1 MNKKINIGIVG
12 LGQIGIYLYKELNL
26 KKKDI
31 EKKTGKII
39 KIVAIS
45 AKNKNK
51 KRRFPIS
58 KKIFYKD
65 PLLIFK
71 KEKIDILFECI
82 GLSDGISKKVVEAAL
97 KNRIHVITPNKALI
111 SKHGDNL
118 SKLAEKNRVNLEFEA
133 AVAGGIPILRTIKE
147 GLATN
152 RINKVYGILNGTT
165 NFILSSMD
173 FDKLDFDFAL
183 KKAQKLGY
191 AERNPKA
198 DLAGF
203 DVADKLRILSAL
215 CFNSTINYKNIYIEG
230 INNIDQKDVQYSNQ
244 LGFKIKLL
252 GLAEKNNNTIVQ
264 KVFPALVKNNS
275 STAKINGVLNNV
287 VLEGKPIGSIEMIGE
302 GAGPKATVSAI
313 SSDIISIMKGSIKLP
328 LNTSIEEKNKYK
340 FRDMLNESY
349 ESYLRFDLNVKNTGL
364 VQNIIRKIKKS
375 GIFIQKYKKINF
387 NSNKFFSLIIITKKT
402 KDPYLRRIVKSFKN
416 KKIYKC
422 VKFIRIQKV

>member
-1 MNKKINIGIVG
+1 MNRKFNIAIIGLGNIGS
-12 LGQIGIYLYKELNL
+12 YLYTFLKQKRKILSKYSRVDLNISHICDKKRKFKVSKNKWLINYLDAPKIKEIDLIVEL
-26 KKKDI
+26 IGGAEGAAKKL
-31 EKKTGKII
+31 
-39 KIVAIS
+39 VFS
-45 AKNKNK
+45 ALKNK
-51 KRRFPIS
+51 KH
-58 KKIFYKD
+58 
-65 PLLIFK
+65 
-71 KEKIDILFECI
+71 
-82 GLSDGISKKVVEAAL
+82 VVTA
-97 KNRIHVITPNKALI
+97 NKALI
-111 SKHGDNL
+111 AKYGNQL
-118 SKLAEKNRVNLEFEA
+118 AKIAEKNKVNLEYEA
-133 AVAGGIPILRTIKE
+133 AVCGGIPVIRGIKD
-147 GLATN
+147 GLITN
-152 RINKVYGILNGTT
+152 QINKVYGIFNGTT

-313 SSDIISIMKGSIKLP
+313 SSDIISTMKGSIKLP

-402 KDPYLRRIVKSFKN
+402 KDPYLRRIIKSFKN

>member
-1 MNKKINIGIVG
+1 MNRKFNIAIIGLGNIGS
-12 LGQIGIYLYKELNL
+12 YLYTFLKQKRKILSKNSRVDLNISHICDKKRKFKVSKNKWLINYLDAPKIKEIDLIVEL
-26 KKKDI
+26 IGGAEGAAKKL
-31 EKKTGKII
+31 
-39 KIVAIS
+39 VFS
-45 AKNKNK
+45 ALKNK
-51 KRRFPIS
+51 KH
-58 KKIFYKD
+58 
-65 PLLIFK
+65 
-71 KEKIDILFECI
+71 
-82 GLSDGISKKVVEAAL
+82 VVTA
-97 KNRIHVITPNKALI
+97 NKALI
-111 SKHGDNL
+111 AAYGNQLAKI
-118 SKLAEKNRVNLEFEA
+118 AEKNKVNLEYEA
-133 AVAGGIPILRTIKE
+133 AVCGGIPVIRGIKD
-147 GLATN
+147 GLITN
-152 RINKVYGILNGTT
+152 QINKVYGIFNGTT

-252 GLAEKNNNTIVQ
+252 GLAEKNNNNIVQ

-340 FRDMLNESY
+340 FIDMLNESY

>member
-1 MNKKINIGIVG
+1 MNRKFNIAIIGLGNIGS
-12 LGQIGIYLYKELNL
+12 YLYTFLKQKRKILSKNSRVDLNISHICDKKRKFKVSKNKWLINYLDAPKIKEIDLIVEL
-26 KKKDI
+26 IGGAEGAAKKL
-31 EKKTGKII
+31 
-39 KIVAIS
+39 VFS
-45 AKNKNK
+45 ALKNK
-51 KRRFPIS
+51 KH
-58 KKIFYKD
+58 
-65 PLLIFK
+65 
-71 KEKIDILFECI
+71 
-82 GLSDGISKKVVEAAL
+82 VVTA
-97 KNRIHVITPNKALI
+97 NKALI
-111 SKHGDNL
+111 AKYGNQL
-118 SKLAEKNRVNLEFEA
+118 AKIAEKNKVNLEYEA
-133 AVAGGIPILRTIKE
+133 AVCGGIPVIRGIKD
-147 GLATN
+147 GLITN
-152 RINKVYGILNGTT
+152 QINKVYGIFNGTT

-416 KKIYKC
+416 KKIYRC

>member
-1 MNKKINIGIVG
+1 MNRKFNIAIIGLGNIGS
-12 LGQIGIYLYKELNL
+12 YLYTFLKQKRKILSKNSRVDLNISHICDKKRKFKVSKNKWLINYLDAPKIKEIDLIVEL
-26 KKKDI
+26 IGGAEGAAKKL
-31 EKKTGKII
+31 
-39 KIVAIS
+39 VFS
-45 AKNKNK
+45 ALKNK
-51 KRRFPIS
+51 KH
-58 KKIFYKD
+58 
-65 PLLIFK
+65 
-71 KEKIDILFECI
+71 
-82 GLSDGISKKVVEAAL
+82 VVTA
-97 KNRIHVITPNKALI
+97 NKALI
-111 SKHGDNL
+111 AKYGNQL
-118 SKLAEKNRVNLEFEA
+118 AKIAEKNKVNLEYEA
-133 AVAGGIPILRTIKE
+133 AVCGGIPVIRGIKD
-147 GLATN
+147 GLITN
-152 RINKVYGILNGTT
+152 QINKVYGIFNGTT

>member
-1 MNKKINIGIVG
+1 MNRKFNIAIIGLGNIGS
-12 LGQIGIYLYKELNL
+12 YLYTFLKQKRKILSKNSRVDLNISHICDKKRKFKVSKNKWLINYLDAPKIKEIDLIVEL
-26 KKKDI
+26 IGGAEGAAKKL
-31 EKKTGKII
+31 
-39 KIVAIS
+39 VFS
-45 AKNKNK
+45 ALKNK
-51 KRRFPIS
+51 KH
-58 KKIFYKD
+58 
-65 PLLIFK
+65 
-71 KEKIDILFECI
+71 
-82 GLSDGISKKVVEAAL
+82 VVTA
-97 KNRIHVITPNKALI
+97 NKALI
-111 SKHGDNL
+111 AKYGNQL
-118 SKLAEKNRVNLEFEA
+118 AKIAEKNKVNLEYEA
-133 AVAGGIPILRTIKE
+133 AVCGGIPVIRGIKD
-147 GLATN
+147 GLITN
-152 RINKVYGILNGTT
+152 QINKVYGIFNGTT

-349 ESYLRFDLNVKNTGL
+349 ESYLRFDLNVKYTGL

-416 KKIYKC
+416 KKIYRC

>member
-1 MNKKINIGIVG
+1 MNRKFNIAIIGLGNIGS
-12 LGQIGIYLYKELNL
+12 YLYTFLKQKRKILSKNSRVDLNISHICDKKRKFKVSKNKWLINYLDAPKIKEIDLIVEL
-26 KKKDI
+26 IGGAEGAAKKL
-31 EKKTGKII
+31 
-39 KIVAIS
+39 VFS
-45 AKNKNK
+45 ALKNK
-51 KRRFPIS
+51 KH
-58 KKIFYKD
+58 
-65 PLLIFK
+65 
-71 KEKIDILFECI
+71 
-82 GLSDGISKKVVEAAL
+82 VVTA
-97 KNRIHVITPNKALI
+97 NKALI
-111 SKHGDNL
+111 AKYGNQL
-118 SKLAEKNRVNLEFEA
+118 AKIAEKNKVNLEYEA
-133 AVAGGIPILRTIKE
+133 AVCGGIPVIRGIKD
-147 GLATN
+147 GLITN
-152 RINKVYGILNGTT
+152 QINKVYGIFNGTT

-313 SSDIISIMKGSIKLP
+313 SSDIISTMKGSIKLP

-340 FRDMLNESY
+340 FRDILNESY

-402 KDPYLRRIVKSFKN
+402 KDPYLRRIIKSFKN

>member
-1 MNKKINIGIVG
+1 MNRKFNIAIIGLGNIGS
-12 LGQIGIYLYKELNL
+12 YLYTFLKQKRKILSKNSRVDLNISHICDKKRKFKVSKNKWLINYLDAPKIKEIDLIVEL
-26 KKKDI
+26 IGGAEGAAKKL
-31 EKKTGKII
+31 
-39 KIVAIS
+39 VFS
-45 AKNKNK
+45 ALKNK
-51 KRRFPIS
+51 KH
-58 KKIFYKD
+58 
-65 PLLIFK
+65 
-71 KEKIDILFECI
+71 
-82 GLSDGISKKVVEAAL
+82 VVTA
-97 KNRIHVITPNKALI
+97 NKALI
-111 SKHGDNL
+111 AKYGNQL
-118 SKLAEKNRVNLEFEA
+118 AKIAEKNKVNLEYEA
-133 AVAGGIPILRTIKE
+133 AVCGGIPVIRGIKD
-147 GLATN
+147 GLITN
-152 RINKVYGILNGTT
+152 QINKVYGIFNGTT

-340 FRDMLNESY
+340 FIDMLNESY

-416 KKIYKC
+416 KKIYRC

>member
-1 MNKKINIGIVG
+1 MNRKFNIAIIGLGNIGS
-12 LGQIGIYLYKELNL
+12 YLYTFLKQKRKILSKNSRVDLNISHICDKKRKFKVSKNKWLINYLDAPKIKEIDLIVEL
-26 KKKDI
+26 IGGAEGAAKKL
-31 EKKTGKII
+31 
-39 KIVAIS
+39 VFS
-45 AKNKNK
+45 ALKNK
-51 KRRFPIS
+51 KH
-58 KKIFYKD
+58 
-65 PLLIFK
+65 
-71 KEKIDILFECI
+71 
-82 GLSDGISKKVVEAAL
+82 VVTA
-97 KNRIHVITPNKALI
+97 NKALI
-111 SKHGDNL
+111 AKYGNQL
-118 SKLAEKNRVNLEFEA
+118 AKIAEKNKVNLEYEA
-133 AVAGGIPILRTIKE
+133 AVCGGIPVIRGIKD
-147 GLATN
+147 GLITN
-152 RINKVYGILNGTT
+152 QINKVYGIFNGTT

-340 FRDMLNESY
+340 FIDMLNESY
-349 ESYLRFDLNVKNTGL
+349 ESYLRFDLNVKYTGL

-416 KKIYKC
+416 KKYINVLNLLEFKKFKC
-422 VKFIRIQKV
+422 H

>member
-1 MNKKINIGIVG
+1 MNRKFNIAIIGLGNIGS
-12 LGQIGIYLYKELNL
+12 YLYTFLKQKRKILSKNSRVDLNISHICDKKRKFKVSKNKWLINYLDAPKIKEIDLIVEL
-26 KKKDI
+26 IGGAEGAAKKL
-31 EKKTGKII
+31 
-39 KIVAIS
+39 VFS
-45 AKNKNK
+45 ALKNK
-51 KRRFPIS
+51 KH
-58 KKIFYKD
+58 
-65 PLLIFK
+65 
-71 KEKIDILFECI
+71 
-82 GLSDGISKKVVEAAL
+82 VVTA
-97 KNRIHVITPNKALI
+97 NKALI
-111 SKHGDNL
+111 AKYGNQL
-118 SKLAEKNRVNLEFEA
+118 AKIAEKNKVNLEYEA
-133 AVAGGIPILRTIKE
+133 AVCGGIPVIRGIKD
-147 GLATN
+147 GLITN
-152 RINKVYGILNGTT
+152 QINKVYGIFNGTT

-313 SSDIISIMKGSIKLP
+313 SSDIISIMKGSIKVP

-422 VKFIRIQKV
+422 VKFIRIQKFKCH

>member
-1 MNKKINIGIVG
+1 MNRKFNIAIIGLGNIGS
-12 LGQIGIYLYKELNL
+12 YLYTFLKQKRKILSKNSRVDLNISHICDKKRKFKVSKNKWLINYLDAPKIKEIDLIVEL
-26 KKKDI
+26 IGGAEGAAKKL
-31 EKKTGKII
+31 
-39 KIVAIS
+39 VFS
-45 AKNKNK
+45 ALKNK
-51 KRRFPIS
+51 KH
-58 KKIFYKD
+58 
-65 PLLIFK
+65 
-71 KEKIDILFECI
+71 
-82 GLSDGISKKVVEAAL
+82 VVTA
-97 KNRIHVITPNKALI
+97 NKALI
-111 SKHGDNL
+111 AKYGNQL
-118 SKLAEKNRVNLEFEA
+118 AKIAEKNKVNLEYEA
-133 AVAGGIPILRTIKE
+133 AVCGGIPVIRGIKD
-147 GLATN
+147 GLITN
-152 RINKVYGILNGTT
+152 QINKVYGIFNGTT

-340 FRDMLNESY
+340 FIDMLNESY

>member
-1 MNKKINIGIVG
+1 MNRKFNIAIIGLGNIGS
-12 LGQIGIYLYKELNL
+12 YLYTFLKQKRKILSKNSRVDLNISHICDKKRKFKVSKNKWLINYLDAPKIKEIDLIVEL
-26 KKKDI
+26 IGGAEGAAKKL
-31 EKKTGKII
+31 
-39 KIVAIS
+39 VFS
-45 AKNKNK
+45 ALKNK
-51 KRRFPIS
+51 KH
-58 KKIFYKD
+58 
-65 PLLIFK
+65 
-71 KEKIDILFECI
+71 
-82 GLSDGISKKVVEAAL
+82 VVTA
-97 KNRIHVITPNKALI
+97 NKALI
-111 SKHGDNL
+111 AKYGNQL
-118 SKLAEKNRVNLEFEA
+118 AKIAEKNKVNLEYEA
-133 AVAGGIPILRTIKE
+133 AVCGGIPVIRGIKD
-147 GLATN
+147 GLITN
-152 RINKVYGILNGTT
+152 QINKVYGIFNGTT

-349 ESYLRFDLNVKNTGL
+349 ESYLRFDLNVKYTGL